1 MRRGRGLTWSLGRWR
16 PGHRGN
22 ADLHCSSDGRFVY
35 TTTRTDDSVVAFTVQ
50 PDGSLAFLGK
60 RKTSQLSET
69 SLPEG

>member
-1 MRRGRGLTWSLGRWR
+1 
-16 PGHRGN
+16 
-22 ADLHCSSDGRFVY
+22 VY

-69 SLPEG
+69 SLLEG

>member
-1 MRRGRGLTWSLGRWR
+1 MKRARAELVAGSLW

-60 RKTSQLSET
+60 RKHRSFRT
-69 SLPEG
+69 